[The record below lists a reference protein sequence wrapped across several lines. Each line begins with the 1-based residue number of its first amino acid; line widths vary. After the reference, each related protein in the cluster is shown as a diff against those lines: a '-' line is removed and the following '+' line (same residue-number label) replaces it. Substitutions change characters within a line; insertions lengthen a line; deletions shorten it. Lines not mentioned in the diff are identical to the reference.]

1 MVQGNKLKS
10 RFVYAFAAL
19 VVFGLMLTLTRSTEA
34 QARDEYVFEINI
46 DGGKNVGEFK
56 IFYGLATG
64 SAIAPAQYLEV
75 GTSWAEGVPSK
86 WADPEFGGGATIDMT
101 AAVNALKEA
110 ESCGDSDIKFCIDI
124 QTAAYGSKPQKRIM
138 YAFRRITGEDR
149 WEEYDVFDSEHP
161 DSAAQISVGNNRI
174 TYYIP
179 LNTETNGFCVGLAYP
194 FEGDSVAKDYIE
206 GELFAY
212 GDLDGSG
219 SVDETDIRRGI
230 AAELCTK
237 YFWDVGGILDETFEI
252 VNPSDLIYVPNP
264 FTMEGDRIV
273 LASAGTYTANLQV
286 GEPTSLA
293 RYSYTINLGYD
304 PSGNPVV
311 ATGYAYA
318 LRSTED
324 VLVYD
329 GHDFYVRN
337 ILSNGVGSDGV
348 DFGLVGSENP
358 AACVSTAYFNLN
370 TLQING
376 NGYKTDNG
384 RNPSNSE
391 VLYVNTVND
400 DFVNAM
406 NDAFHVEMSAWTQ
419 QVNLRIIGQNRKYA
433 IVEPAGT
440 VVNAGDLDLDAVC
453 QTGSGKYTELY
464 AGNEQ
469 IKITSLND
477 ETVSGVSNQLIKNVT
492 LGDSSMAGAVTIE
505 PINSENTD
513 EGFYVTFLTKYY
525 DEVPLVI
532 TYEDNQTAP
541 LTIKRLALKVYFG
554 YLADPETSSDPNFYF
569 DFDNHQLPLTYNY
582 NAGQQILIYA
592 TYYQN
597 DGSNDQDFS
606 LFLTKAGGVTEVKQR
621 KYTKAASGG
630 NASETYFVLGFV
642 PSKEWDELGQCW
654 GANIHHQNVGAWD
667 AIVLNSGYDD
677 ADSFGGAGIGR
688 GAGVHWDG
696 NVDWTF

>member
-1 MVQGNKLKS
+1 MIREKNIKS
-10 RFVYAFAAL
+10 RFLYAFAAL

-110 ESCGDSDIKFCIDI
+110 ESLDDSNINFCIDI

-138 YAFRRITGEDR
+138 YASRRITGEDR
-149 WEEYDVFDSEHP
+149 WEEYDVFDPENP
-161 DSAAQISVGNNRI
+161 DSAAQISDDKNHI
-174 TYYIP
+174 TYYIS
-179 LNTETNGFCVGLAYP
+179 LNEETNAFCVGLAYP
-194 FEGDSVAKDYIE
+194 FEGDRIARDYIE

-212 GDLDGSG
+212 GGDLTGDGS
-219 SVDETDIRRGI
+219 VNVNDIRLGI

-237 YFWDVGGILDETFEI
+237 YFWDEGGILDETFEI
-252 VNPSDLIYVPNP
+252 HDPEDLILENSP
-264 FTMEGDRIV
+264 FNSGEDRVAITD
-273 LASAGTYTANLQV
+273 AGTYTANLQD
-286 GEPTSLA
+286 GSTTSLNK
-293 RYSYTINLGYD
+293 YSYTINLGYD
-304 PSGNPVV
+304 PEGNPVV

-329 GHDFYVRN
+329 GHDFYVRD
-337 ILSNGVGSDGV
+337 IVGDGEGSDCV
-348 DFGLVGSENP
+348 AFGRYGETP
-358 AACVSTAYFNLN
+358 TACVSTAYFN
-370 TLQING
+370 QVKING
-376 NGYKTDNG
+376 NGFKTDNG

-391 VLYVNTVND
+391 VLYVNTNND
-400 DFVNAM
+400 DFIQTVNA
-406 NDAFHVEMSAWTQ
+406 AFGLHMSLWSNQ
-419 QVNLRIIGQNRKYA
+419 INLRIIGQGKKYA
-433 IVEPAGT
+433 IVEPYSDTEGG
-440 VVNAGDLDLDAVC
+440 VIHAGDLDMDAVC
-453 QTGSGKYTELY
+453 QTGSGHYTELY

-469 IKITSLND
+469 IKITSLN
-477 ETVSGVSNQLIKNVT
+477 GAIMSNQLITNVSS
-492 LGDSSMAGAVTIE
+492 GDSSMAGAVTIAPFNTE
-505 PINSENTD
+505 STD
-513 EGFYVTFLTKYY
+513 EGFIVTFNTKYY

-532 TYEDNQTAP
+532 TYEDGQTAP

-554 YLADPETSSDPNFYF
+554 YLADPETSSDPTFYF
-569 DFDNHQLPLTYNY
+569 DFDNTQLPLTYNY
-582 NAGQQILIYA
+582 DAGQQILIYA

-621 KYTKAASGG
+621 KYTKAASDG

-642 PSKEWDELGQCW
+642 PAHEWDELGQCW
-654 GANIHHQNVGAWD
+654 TGNIHHQNVGAWD